1 MGFNN
6 GHERRKFE
14 KEWNKLR
21 VEYAVAG
28 MDAASIEAMYQFDL
42 AVFNSDRRYGEHR
55 QDTPIQQFE
64 DDGDLSDE
72 SNSALLR
79 KFMDR
84 FAVSAKETDDS
95 RRYGWLD
102 EIDTPKLS
110 AALRELSP
118 EAIELL
124 TLYVFEG
131 FTVIEIAAMKG
142 IAHQNVSKKIRR
154 IKKFLKNFDVRGA
167 KSAFSSATP

>member
-6 GHERRKFE
+6 GLERRKFE
-14 KEWNKLR
+14 EEWKKLR

-28 MDAASIEAMYQFDL
+28 MDAASIEEMYRFDL
-42 AVFNSDRRYGEHR
+42 AVFNSDRRYVERR
-55 QDTPIQQFE
+55 QDTSIQQFE
-64 DDGDLSDE
+64 DDGDSSNE
-72 SNSALLR
+72 SNSALLK

-84 FAVSAKETDDS
+84 FAVPAKETDDS

-110 AALRELSP
+110 AALRKLSP
-118 EAIELL
+118 EDIELL

-131 FTVIEIAAMKG
+131 ISVIEIAAMKG
-142 IAHQNVSKKIRR
+142 ITHQNVSKKIRR
-154 IKKFLKNFDVRGA
+154 VKKFLRNF
-167 KSAFSSATP
+167 